1 VTYQWSG
8 DLVSWFTSGQASP
21 QGLTVAIDS
30 EVVTDPSTPDLDVVE
45 VTLAP
50 TAAQP
55 PRLFARIRASILP

>member
-8 DLVSWFTSGQASP
+8 DLVSWFTSGQDSP